1 MGSSLHTAWITQTS
15 TDVLHLAG
23 RLRIARSVPRAYGPS
38 HVQSALTVL
47 LQSPLTLIFGA
58 VCQFQLSDTL
68 SQDAF
73 SLVTYIPK
81 NIFGRPNRPDAGS
94 GLAHIY

>member
-1 MGSSLHTAWITQTS
+1 MGSSFHAAWITQTS
-15 TDVLHLAG
+15 TDVLPLAG
-23 RLRIARSVPRAYGPS
+23 RLRGAGSVTRAYGSS

-47 LQSPLTLIFGA
+47 LQPPSTLTFGA
-58 VCQFQLSDTL
+58 VCHFQLSVTL

-81 NIFGRPNRPDAGS
+81 NFPGRPNRLYAGS
-94 GLAHIY
+94 RLAHIY